1 MRPEELYLTDI
12 IEAADAIRRFLLDV
26 EQNTFLRNE
35 LLQSAV
41 LQKLMIIGEA
51 ASRLPKEFSDRHPEI
66 EWEDII
72 GFRNIAVH
80 AYFAVEWSIV
90 WVAATQEA
98 PELKRKITD
107 ILAKEYTSSQ
117 VTYYRLSFNPYASRL
132 KILESRHAPYPL
144 RF

>member
-1 MRPEELYLTDI
+1 MRREELYLTDI
-12 IEAADAIRRFLLDV
+12 IEAADAIQRFLRNVD
-26 EQNTFLRNE
+26 QNTFLKDE

-51 ASRLPKEFSDRHPEI
+51 TSRLPKEFRDRHSEI

-90 WVAATQEA
+90 WVAATQET
-98 PELKRKITD
+98 PELRRKIAET
-107 ILAKEYTSSQ
+107 LAKEHSD
-117 VTYYRLSFNPYASRL
+117 P
-132 KILESRHAPYPL
+132 
-144 RF
+144 

>member
-1 MRPEELYLTDI
+1 
-12 IEAADAIRRFLLDV
+12 
-26 EQNTFLRNE
+26 
-35 LLQSAV
+35 
-41 LQKLMIIGEA
+41 MIIGEA
-51 ASRLPKEFSDRHPEI
+51 ASRLSKEFRDKHPEI

-107 ILAKEYTSSQ
+107 ILAKEYTSS
-117 VTYYRLSFNPYASRL
+117 
-132 KILESRHAPYPL
+132 
-144 RF
+144 

>member
-1 MRPEELYLTDI
+1 MRREELYLTDI
-12 IEAADAIRRFLLDV
+12 IEAADAIQRFV
-26 EQNTFLRNE
+26 RNVSKNMFLKDE

-51 ASRLPKEFSDRHPEI
+51 ASRLPKEFRDRHPEI

-98 PELKRKITD
+98 PELRRKIAET
-107 ILAKEYTSSQ
+107 LAKERSN
-117 VTYYRLSFNPYASRL
+117 L
-132 KILESRHAPYPL
+132 
-144 RF
+144 